1 MWARVES
8 AKVTGIIN
16 RPKAITI
23 GGVSYP
29 HQIFSW
35 EENKLNAK
43 GLYTIIMDY
52 TNKKDIRYYSNTP
65 ITYTYDQ
72 DAGTVTGTYGTATAK
87 DVPTLKTQKKNL
99 VNEEA
104 FSTLKDSDWMA
115 IRQAEEGG
123 TWMPQEWA
131 QWRAAVRTK
140 ANEMH
145 TKIDAVNT
153 VEDLAALYVFD
164 SGDPPERP
172 LGEFPPKPS

>member
-8 AKVTGIIN
+8 TKVTEIIN

-43 GLYTIIMDY
+43 GLYTITMDY
-52 TNKKDIRYYSNTP
+52 TNMKDIKYYSNTP

-72 DAGTVTGTYGTATAK
+72 DAGTVTGTYGTATTK

-104 FSTLKDSDWMA
+104 FSTLKDSD
-115 IRQAEEGG
+115 
-123 TWMPQEWA
+123 
-131 QWRAAVRTK
+131 
-140 ANEMH
+140 
-145 TKIDAVNT
+145 
-153 VEDLAALYVFD
+153 
-164 SGDPPERP
+164 
-172 LGEFPPKPS
+172 